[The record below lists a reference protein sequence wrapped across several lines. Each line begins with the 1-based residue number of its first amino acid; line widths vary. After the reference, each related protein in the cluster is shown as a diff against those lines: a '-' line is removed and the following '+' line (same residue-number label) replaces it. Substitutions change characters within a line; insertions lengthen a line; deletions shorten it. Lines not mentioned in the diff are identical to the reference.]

1 MDKVLTCVASGR
13 GSIPE
18 VIKVSCQIRMARS
31 SLRHEVVRK
40 MELDTKA
47 WRDLVLR

>member
-18 VIKVSCQIRMARS
+18 IIKMIRMARS
-31 SLRHEVVRK
+31 SLRHEVVGK
-40 MELDTKA
+40 TEIDAKA
-47 WRDLVLR
+47 WRDPVL